1 MALALRALNPAVAS
15 ELPLQTKV
23 LRVINHHIT
32 RGLLPLFLASGVIL
46 SGCGRPDNRSVDQVA
61 SSIRARSVAVQSLK
75 EAKRVREDGRGNL
88 RAETGVYLEVAER
101 RIVEQENYER
111 DKIFGLVAK
120 SYQVGRANVAQVFAK
135 LATRSK

>member
-1 MALALRALNPAVAS
+1 MLRVTHPHSASGFLALL
-15 ELPLQTKV
+15 
-23 LRVINHHIT
+23 
-32 RGLLPLFLASGVIL
+32 LASGVFL

-61 SSIRARSVAVQSLK
+61 SSIRARSAAVQSLK